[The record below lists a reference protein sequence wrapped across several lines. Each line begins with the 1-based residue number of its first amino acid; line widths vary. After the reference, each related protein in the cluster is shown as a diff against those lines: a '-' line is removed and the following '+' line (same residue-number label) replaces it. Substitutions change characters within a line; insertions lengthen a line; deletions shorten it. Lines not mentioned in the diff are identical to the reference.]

1 MSKKILIIEDN
12 LEVRENTAEILELA
26 DFEVLTAEN
35 GKVGVALAKEQLPD
49 LILCDIMMP
58 ELDGYGVLHI
68 LSKNEATATIPF
80 IFLTAKAEKSDFRKG
95 MSLGADDYLTK
106 PFDEMEL
113 MEAIESRLK
122 KSDAMKAHFEQDIN
136 GLNQFIDAAKKVSSI
151 ESVMADKRVRT
162 YKKKETIYHEDDYCN
177 HIYFINSGK
186 IKTFK
191 INDDGKEFITGL
203 HHSGDFLAF
212 QDVLKNQDYSESAA
226 VLDEAEICSIYKVEF
241 LDLMYSNKEVADKFI
256 KMLSNNLI
264 EKERELIDLAYN
276 TVRKRVADAL
286 VKLKEKYQEED
297 SSFEISISRSDLA
310 SMVGTAQESVIRILS
325 EFKDEELIEVKG
337 STIKLLKPEKIAAIR
352 F

>member
-1 MSKKILIIEDN
+1 MNKKVLIIEDN

-26 DFEVLTAEN
+26 DFEVISAEN
-35 GKVGVALAKEQLPD
+35 GKVGVALAKEHLPD
-49 LILCDIMMP
+49 IILCDIMMP

-68 LSKNEATATIPF
+68 LSKNEATAAIPF

-122 KSDAMKAHFEQDIN
+122 KSTAMKSHFEQTID
-136 GLNQFIDAAKKVSSI
+136 GLNDFISAAKQSSSI
-151 ESVMADKRVRT
+151 ELIMAEKRVRAF
-162 YKKKETIYHEDDYCN
+162 KKKEVIYHEDDYCN
-177 HIYFINSGK
+177 HVYFINSGK

-203 HHSGDFLAF
+203 HHAGDFLAF

-226 VLDEAEICSIYKVEF
+226 VLDDAEICSIDKVEF
-241 LDLMYSNKEVADKFI
+241 LELMYSNKDVADKFI
-256 KMLSNNLI
+256 KILSNNLI

-286 VKLKEKYQEED
+286 IKLKDKYQNEGD
-297 SSFEISISRSDLA
+297 AFEISISRSDLA
-310 SMVGTAQESVIRILS
+310 SIVGTAQESVIRILS
-325 EFKDEELIEVKG
+325 EFKDENLIEVKG
-337 STIKLLKPEKIAAIR
+337 SSIKLIQPEKIAAIR